1 MYGQNADPDNG
12 SYFGCTSEFPRN
24 IFKNNNNNNTGPSS
38 KKFKLNWSGMK
49 LNSQYF
55 FLKLLR
61 YFLMCHQ
68 MGKGSPYGKSSSKS
82 NSIYYFPPPLTF
94 CCSRVPSM
102 NPAFP
107 TECLI
112 SISSF
117 SVFSVTQAR
126 GPWSH
131 LQIYPLPHS
140 HTEYWQNMSQTHS
153 LLRQYPSLTKK
164 VSITS
169 S

>member
-24 IFKNNNNNNTGPSS
+24 IFKNNNNNNNTGPSS

-94 CCSRVPSM
+94 CCSPVWTLLFLLNVLFQSAASASSQSPRLGVPGVIFESTL
-102 NPAFP
+102 FLIP
-107 TECLI
+107 T
-112 SISSF
+112 
-117 SVFSVTQAR
+117 
-126 GPWSH
+126 
-131 LQIYPLPHS
+131 
-140 HTEYWQNMSQTHS
+140 
-153 LLRQYPSLTKK
+153 PSTGRTCHRPIP
-164 VSITS
+164 S
-169 S
+169 